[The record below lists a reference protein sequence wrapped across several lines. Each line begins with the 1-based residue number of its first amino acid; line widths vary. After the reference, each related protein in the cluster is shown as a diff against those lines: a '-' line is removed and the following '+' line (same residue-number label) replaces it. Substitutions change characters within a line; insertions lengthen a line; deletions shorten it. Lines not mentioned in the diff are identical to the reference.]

1 MKDDG
6 VVLFK
11 THIGFLIHDVSRK
24 RRNFFDRTL
33 RPIGLTRSQLVLL
46 LHLETLPD
54 GQGIS
59 QRSLAR
65 EMQIGPVSL
74 GELVTALVAHGAIDR
89 QIDPGDRRQR
99 ILLLTAKGRDLI
111 IQSRGLV
118 ERMNA
123 EILDGIDPRL
133 IEDAERALAL
143 MQANLV
149 RLSS

>member
-1 MKDDG
+1 LKGNG

-11 THIGFLIHDVSRK
+11 THIGFLVHDVSRK
-24 RRNFFDRTL
+24 RRNYFDRTL

-59 QRSLAR
+59 QRNLAQ

-74 GELVTALVAHGAIDR
+74 GELVTALVAQGGIDR

-111 IQSRGLV
+111 VQSRSLV
-118 ERMNA
+118 ERMNM
-123 EILDGIDPRL
+123 EILEGIDRRL
-133 IEDAERALAL
+133 IEDAERALSL
-143 MQANLV
+143 MQANLI
-149 RLSS
+149 RLGS